1 MPWQCF
7 PVFTS
12 SPANWTGRIILANTT
27 SFSSETMKQ
36 YEWLLTR
43 YPTRRAALLPTLRL
57 AESDFGELGVP
68 EMRYVAD
75 LMEIPPAFVFG
86 VVTFYTHYRRAGTGK
101 FHIQV
106 CSTLSCALRG
116 SEDVVSRITERL
128 GIHPGETTPCGHF
141 TLSKVECLG
150 SCDTAPML
158 QCNDDY
164 HEDLSLEDVDQ
175 LIEQLR
181 AEAEGGQNG

>member
-1 MPWQCF
+1 MAD
-7 PVFTS
+7 T
-12 SPANWTGRIILANTT
+12 L
-27 SFSSETMKQ
+27 SFSDETMKK

-57 AESDFGELGVP
+57 AEAQFGELGIP

-75 LMEIPPAFVFG
+75 LMEIPPAAVFG
-86 VVTFYTHYRRAGTGK
+86 VVTFYTHYRRAGVGK
-101 FHIQV
+101 FHMQV

-116 SEDVVSRITERL
+116 SEDVVSRISERL
-128 GIHPGETTPCGHF
+128 GIGPGETTDCGVF
-141 TLSKVECLG
+141 SLAKVECLG

-164 HEDLSLEDVDQ
+164 HEDLTLEDVDH

-181 AEAEGGQNG
+181 AEAAGEGN

>member
-1 MPWQCF
+1 ME
-7 PVFTS
+7 
-12 SPANWTGRIILANTT
+12 NTL
-27 SFSSETMKQ
+27 SFSPKTKKQ
-36 YEWLLTR
+36 YKWLLSR
-43 YPTRRAALLPTLRL
+43 YPTRKAALLPTLRL
-57 AESDFGELGVP
+57 AEKEFGVLGIP
-68 EMRYVAD
+68 EMRFVAD

-86 VVTFYTHYRRAGTGK
+86 VVTFYTHYRRAGTGTY
-101 FHIQV
+101 HIQV

-116 SEDVVSRITERL
+116 SEEVVQRITERI
-128 GIHPGETTPCGHF
+128 GIKPGETSECGHF
-141 TLSKVECLG
+141 SLSKVECLG

-181 AEAEGGQNG
+181 AEAAQEGN

>member
-1 MPWQCF
+1 LAQTLCF
-7 PVFTS
+7 S
-12 SPANWTGRIILANTT
+12 REA
-27 SFSSETMKQ
+27 MKQ
-36 YEWLLTR
+36 YKWFLTR

-57 AESDFGELGVP
+57 AEQQFGELGVA

-75 LMEIPPAFVFG
+75 LMKIPPAAVFG

-101 FHIQV
+101 FHLQV

-116 SEDVVSRITERL
+116 SEDVVTRISERL
-128 GIHPGETTPCGHF
+128 GIGPGETSECGLF
-141 TLSKVECLG
+141 SLSKVECLG

-164 HEDLSLEDVDQ
+164 HEGLTLEDVDQ

-181 AEAEGGQNG
+181 AEASEGGNG